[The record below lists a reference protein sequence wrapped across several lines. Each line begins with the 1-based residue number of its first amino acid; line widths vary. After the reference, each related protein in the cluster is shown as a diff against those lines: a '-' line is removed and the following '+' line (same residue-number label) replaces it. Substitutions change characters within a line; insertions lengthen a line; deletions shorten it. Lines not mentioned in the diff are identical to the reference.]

1 MAGVAFKLGHSCIS
15 CSSCRFAQAGS
26 CIWGPAGPWEV
37 LHMNTHTHTHN
48 TGSFMLP
55 RQTAQCTA
63 MTKQG
68 SCALPHI
75 PLARSM
81 NADRPPPP
89 VQKHC
94 QAFLTGTI
102 PPKTHPTPTSLAD
115 RLPTSAAVHSPRP
128 PITLRNHRPCQ
139 VWADPAILSATV
151 RVSWCTAAATVGD
164 LITPTWEIYRRW
176 SIKSVVEW
184 LCIWRRV
191 TDY

>member
-15 CSSCRFAQAGS
+15 CSSCRFAHAGS

-89 VQKHC
+89 R
-94 QAFLTGTI
+94 
-102 PPKTHPTPTSLAD
+102 PKTLPGFPYRHHTSQNTPYTHLTCRQTPHLSRRPLAAPSD
-115 RLPTSAAVHSPRP
+115 YIKKSSP
-128 PITLRNHRPCQ
+128 
-139 VWADPAILSATV
+139 LSGL
-151 RVSWCTAAATVGD
+151 S
-164 LITPTWEIYRRW
+164 
-176 SIKSVVEW
+176 
-184 LCIWRRV
+184 
-191 TDY
+191 